1 MALFVA
7 RPSRSSWVF
16 FVLVALGVA
25 AARGYGNYERSVVRR
40 DAPVAELAQDLAACT
55 FGSDSAWLLAG
66 PSTAVWQ
73 EAIGS
78 WMRRAV
84 AAPQDPAWLSRCVPY
99 AGRLAERLGR
109 TASANEAVVASA
121 TALHHSLQEA
131 ARDPLE
137 RVALVDSDVLPRQFV
152 DVFDK
157 VRALSEGA
165 REGWRA
171 VPVHHDRFG
180 VIPTARTLPLRPLP
194 SSLLRPTLLSGSA
207 FAAFSTVDG
216 AVHRYDFGRPGGAVR
231 EATAGVGVPVGVAR
245 DGAVRLESDRGLGWL
260 LAGPD
265 ARSLAAPDDLAI
277 EGDPSH
283 FAWDLASGPRA
294 AALLTLDY
302 GSARVRATPL
312 EGPLAWTAPAVV
324 GSDESAAAAVMAPD
338 GDAWRVTV
346 LRPLVST
353 GVLEQYTLRYAPVAA
368 PADPAAP
375 VAPRGLVVDGPARV
389 ASELALYDARVLTC
403 AAGAARYFA
412 LVSEQDVT
420 VLRVDGARVR
430 TAHTAVMWPRNR
442 EVTFTCDASRAL
454 VGTLPVMARTGHFL
468 FSFGGRDE
476 VGVAVEPPTVG
487 PAAAVRAV
495 VLVRDGVMALVANAG
510 ALRAYR
516 QRLRVGLRGASP
528 WEPAGLVAL
537 AAPSAQWTRTFTRVE
552 ALATGDRV
560 TMIVAG
566 GLVQHLPRPAEGQE
580 ATAQPAPEPQPVPYF
595 TLAGTIDGG
604 ATFWSL

>member
-16 FVLVALGVA
+16 FVLVAVGVA

-55 FGSDSAWLLAG
+55 FGTDSAWLLAG
-66 PSTAVWQ
+66 PTPAVWQ
-73 EAIGS
+73 DAIGS

-109 TASANEAVVASA
+109 TASANEATVAIA
-121 TALHHSLQEA
+121 NALHHSLQEA

-152 DVFDK
+152 ALFDR

-171 VPVHHDRFG
+171 VPLHHDQFG
-180 VIPTARTLPLRPLP
+180 LVPTARTLPLRPLP
-194 SSLLRPTLLSGSA
+194 ASLLHPTLLSGSA

-216 AVHRYDFGRPGGAVR
+216 AAHRFEFGRPGGPAR
-231 EATAGVGVPVGVAR
+231 ESVAGPGVPVGAAR
-245 DGAVRLESDRGLGWL
+245 DGVLRVDSDRGLGWL
-260 LAGPD
+260 LGGVD
-265 ARSLAAPDDLAI
+265 ARVVAAPDDLAI
-277 EGDPSH
+277 AGDPSR
-283 FAWDLASGPRA
+283 FAWDVGATAST
-294 AALLTLDY
+294 AALLTVDY
-302 GSARVRATPL
+302 GSLRVRATALDGRP
-312 EGPLAWTAPAVV
+312 AWTAPVAV
-324 GSDESAAAAVMAPD
+324 GSDESATAAVMAPD

-346 LRPLVST
+346 LRPLVAT
-353 GVLEQYTLRYAPVAA
+353 GALEQYTVREAVSAA
-368 PADPAAP
+368 PAAPAAP
-375 VAPRGLVVDGPARV
+375 AATRALTVEGPARV
-389 ASELALYDARVLTC
+389 ASDLSLYDARVLTC
-403 AAGAARYFA
+403 ASGAVRYFA
-412 LVSEQDVT
+412 LVTEQDAT
-420 VLRVDGARVR
+420 VLRVEGARVR
-430 TAHTAVMWPRNR
+430 SSHTAVLWPRNR
-442 EVTFTCDASRAL
+442 EVTLACDEGRAL
-454 VGTLPVMARTGHFL
+454 VGTMPAMARTGHFL
-468 FSFGGRDE
+468 FSFRPREGD
-476 VGVAVEPPTVG
+476 VALAVEPPTVG

-510 ALRAYR
+510 ALRAFR
-516 QRLRVGLRGASP
+516 QRLRPGLRGAAP

-537 AAPSAQWTRTFTRVE
+537 AAPSPQWTRSFTRVE
-552 ALATGDRV
+552 AVATGDRV

-580 ATAQPAPEPQPVPYF
+580 ANAPPDAPPVPYF
-595 TLAGTIDGG
+595 TLAGSNDGG